1 MVGVVS
7 SIRGLWESRI
17 KKVQDEAQE
26 EEQRRSR
33 RRGEASARSVNPGS
47 LSTRT

>member
-17 KKVQDEAQE
+17 RRVQEEAQE
-26 EEQRRSR
+26 EEQRRSSR
-33 RRGEASARSVNPGS
+33 RSGASARSDS
-47 LSTRT
+47 AH